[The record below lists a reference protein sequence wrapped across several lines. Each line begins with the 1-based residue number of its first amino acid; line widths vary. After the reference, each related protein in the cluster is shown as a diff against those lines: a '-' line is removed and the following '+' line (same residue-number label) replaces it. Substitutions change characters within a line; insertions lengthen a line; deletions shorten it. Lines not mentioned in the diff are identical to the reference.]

1 MNLKRIV
8 LATAM
13 VGAFGIAQAQQAE
26 TVGNAPG
33 GEFITPVEGATVWGG
48 PNGNV
53 LFDNGPLVNSAGT
66 GAGGADESVLQG
78 STLGMGTIGFGHQV
92 LNGNSIIDDFDV
104 PAPGWQIDEIVFF
117 AYQTGSDTTS
127 TMTGAH
133 FQIWDGDP
141 TVMGSSVI
149 FGDIANNVMI
159 DTAWSGIYRVTD
171 TTPGA
176 TNRPIMANTAAAG
189 TVLMP
194 GTYWI
199 EWQADGSLAS
209 GPWAP
214 PITIDGVDTTGNA
227 YQNLAGVIGPAED
240 GSTLTQQGFPF
251 IIVGTPAGS
260 VAVPTMNTVGILFLV
275 LLVMGVAVV
284 AVRRN

>member
-1 MNLKRIV
+1 MTLKRIAV
-8 LATAM
+8 VTAL
-13 VGAFGIAQAQQAE
+13 VGAMGIAQAQQAE
-26 TVGNAPG
+26 NVGNAPG
-33 GEFITPVEGATVWGG
+33 GEFIPPAEGATVWGG
-48 PNGNV
+48 PSGNV
-53 LFDNGPLVNSAGT
+53 LLDNGPLVNSAGT
-66 GAGGADESVLQG
+66 GAGGADESVVQG
-78 STLGMGTIGFGHQV
+78 GLGMITIGFGHQV
-92 LNGNSIIDDFDV
+92 LNTNSVIDDFDV

-117 AYQTGSDTTS
+117 AYQTGSSTTS
-127 TMTGAH
+127 TMTGVN

-141 TVMGSSVI
+141 TMMGSSVI
-149 FGDIANNVMI
+149 FGDLATNALV

-171 TTPGA
+171 TTPGE
-176 TNRPIMANTAAAG
+176 TNRPIMANTAAVN

-199 EWQADGSLAS
+199 EWSTDGSLGS

-227 YQNLAGVIGPAED
+227 YQNLAGVIGPATD
-240 GSTLTQQGFPF
+240 GGSLTQQGFPF

-260 VAVPTMNTVGILFLV
+260 VAVPTLNTAGILFLV

-284 AVRRN
+284 AVRRH